1 MSANSSLSQVD
12 LETDSSSIY
21 DLTSS
26 LEHRKKVDDEFQL
39 VFRKAQDAI
48 NKGIQPSLIPEGSSG
63 SYFVYGLEGE
73 ILGVFKPKDEEPFA
87 SLNPKWPKF
96 FQRMLCFCCF
106 GRACLIPNTGYL
118 SEAAASIVS
127 EMLQLDVVPTTRI
140 VKLASP
146 SFFYSRFFGHYD
158 VRPKEGSFQLYVNG
172 YESGNTVFA
181 RWNYDKNL
189 LSEEEEAKFQLLFQK
204 MCIVDYVIRNTDRHM
219 DNLLVR
225 HVPGHEI
232 NLAAIDNGLAFPV
245 RHPECTSRFRS
256 FPFRWSNLP
265 WAQAEFDQT
274 LRRHVLSLL
283 TPQFVH
289 RLCVDLKKLFRHGIA
304 SSNYM
309 LVNSQLRVVRGQIWN
324 LRQAL
329 IANESPCDMA
339 RRDPIIVSRSSDI
352 EMRNPPPHR
361 GMIGLLSS
369 RLATPTNNSADV
381 TNTKTAIEEEPKKVP
396 EDDNLLINF

>member
-1 MSANSSLSQVD
+1 
-12 LETDSSSIY
+12 
-21 DLTSS
+21 
-26 LEHRKKVDDEFQL
+26 
-39 VFRKAQDAI
+39 
-48 NKGIQPSLIPEGSSG
+48 
-63 SYFVYGLEGE
+63 
-73 ILGVFKPKDEEPFA
+73 
-87 SLNPKWPKF
+87 
-96 FQRMLCFCCF
+96 MLCFCCF

-189 LSEEEEAKFQLLFQK
+189 LNEEEEAKFQLLFQK

-225 HVPGHEI
+225 HVPGYEI

-245 RHPECTSRFRS
+245 RHPECTSRFRTY
-256 FPFRWSNLP
+256 PFRWSNFP
-265 WAQAEFDQT
+265 WAQAEFDPA
-274 LRRHVLSLL
+274 LRQHVLSLL
-283 TPQFVH
+283 TPHFVH
-289 RLCVDLKKLFRHGIA
+289 RLCADLKKLFRHGIA

-329 IANESPCDMA
+329 LANESPSEMA
-339 RRDPIIVSRSSDI
+339 QRQPVVVCRSSDI
-352 EMRNPPPHR
+352 VMQSPRQPR
-361 GMIGLLSS
+361 GMIGLWSNLPHENNCVDECEHRKAFNDSG
-369 RLATPTNNSADV
+369 ANKKDTENSADF
-381 TNTKTAIEEEPKKVP
+381 E
-396 EDDNLLINF
+396 

>member
-1 MSANSSLSQVD
+1 MSRQSTLLSPPTYSSTSND
-12 LETDSSSIY
+12 PTTSI
-21 DLTSS
+21 
-26 LEHRKKVDDEFQL
+26 EQHRQKVDEEFQKI
-39 VFRKAQDAI
+39 FRRAQEAI
-48 NKGIQPSLIPEGSSG
+48 NQGIQPTLIPEGSSG

-118 SEAAASIVS
+118 SEAAASIVN

-158 VRPKEGSFQLYVNG
+158 VRPKEGSFQLFVNG

-181 RWNYDKNL
+181 RWNYDKTL
-189 LSEEEEAKFQLLFQK
+189 LTDEEDHKFRILFQK

-225 HVPGHEI
+225 HVPGKEI

-245 RHPECTSRFRS
+245 RHPECISRFRT
-256 FPFRWSNLP
+256 FPFRWSNFS
-265 WAQAEFDQT
+265 WAQCEFDPILKQ
-274 LRRHVLSLL
+274 HVLSML
-283 TPQFVH
+283 TPNFVH
-289 RLCVDLKKLFRHGIA
+289 RLCVDLKKLFRHGIGN
-304 SSNYM
+304 SNYM
-309 LVNSQLRVVRGQIWN
+309 MVNSQLRVVRGQIWN
-324 LRQAL
+324 LRMAL
-329 IANESPCDMA
+329 LSNETPAEMA
-339 RRDPIIVSRSSDI
+339 QRPPVVVNRNSDI
-352 EMRNPPPHR
+352 A
-361 GMIGLLSS
+361 GVSQK
-369 RLATPTNNSADV
+369 LATGTIGTPQNIQIVHNSKCAS
-381 TNTKTAIEEEPKKVP
+381 NCAEHIEHEEIEHFLK
-396 EDDNLLINF
+396 

>member
-1 MSANSSLSQVD
+1 MSPADREL
-12 LETDSSSIY
+12 DSTSTF

-26 LEHRKKVDDEFQL
+26 LEHRKKVDDEFQQ

-48 NKGIQPSLIPEGSSG
+48 NQGIQPSLIPEGSSG

-158 VRPKEGSFQLYVNG
+158 IRPKEGSFQLYVNG

-181 RWNYDKNL
+181 RWSYDKEL
-189 LSEEEEAKFQLLFQK
+189 LSEQDEKKFQLLFQK

-225 HVPGHEI
+225 HIPGEEI
-232 NLAAIDNGLAFPV
+232 SLAAIDNGLAFPV

-256 FPFRWSNLP
+256 FPFRWSNLS
-265 WAQAEFDQT
+265 WAQTEFDPT

-289 RLCVDLKKLFRHGIA
+289 RLCLDLKKLFRHGIA

-309 LVNSQLRVVRGQIWN
+309 LVNSQLRVVRGQMWN

-339 RRDPIIVSRSSDI
+339 RREPLIVSRSSDI
-352 EMRNPPPHR
+352 VIRNPPPHR

-369 RLATPTNNSADV
+369 HPATPINNYADINP
-381 TNTKTAIEEEPKKVP
+381 TGSMIEVEEKK
-396 EDDNLLINF
+396 DSDNLINL